1 MEIRNIRKE
10 ERGPTIGDLSPTYL
24 LSIEIRVSESGAVTN
39 NTERAAKWR
48 AIQDAIAAWEAGQ

>member
-24 LSIEIRVSESGAVTN
+24 LSIEIKVSESEAVTN
-39 NTERAAKWR
+39 NTERANKWR